1 MRRQNNQQPQQ
12 QMQRN
17 MNQQIKG
24 QQNQYDYEYEQEDDD
39 DMDDQEGYGEDEEG
53 EYVFENEEEYLR
65 YQAMREYELAQQGIH
80 LVEQGPDYEPT
91 EEEIHAYAEFLGM
104 NLEEDQEF
112 FDIAREG
119 LIAPLPEGWC
129 FAQVDG
135 EDATYFYCRQTEELF
150 EENPNDELFKQ
161 KFQDAKRLKEIKK
174 QRENPPAA
182 ASKKRSKLQNLIDQY
197 SNNDE
202 EGKTDAGKQNMK
214 SQQITNVNISNLDSS
229 AITSNKNSVIGQ
241 TGKTKNELNSLNN
254 IVGQQTSKNL
264 QSKQNSALEISQSQS
279 NNLESLT
286 NAKTVNTKNK
296 LTPLEPLNEK
306 LSKEMSQSRP
316 SSNINL
322 GKKESEYDFDEDEH
336 AFLQSDD
343 DEQEEEDKKSKQ
355 SSNLPNEK
363 VSILDTKSQNSRPP
377 SAQQDKSKQ
386 VSKAASQVVTEKPQS
401 KILNS
406 DKTLTKKESS
416 SKILQNNIV
425 EELEEVNLE
434 EIQKQDISK
443 NLNAQKLNP
452 LSDKKPPSLIKPLE
466 KKPSKE
472 IVTSQKESTSK
483 KNTLKDIPSILEVS
497 DQKILESSQKLEGKN
512 FNMIENQQKSKE
524 IKNEV
529 KKEIQEIDNQNIQK
543 SQSKN
548 IEHKEKEDFDKNYFS
563 SSQKYQSVESQ
574 KKTDNSKSNEYNLT
588 KEFEDAENN
597 TYTYSKE
604 ESLSQDDIDNKNI
617 RNQEFSPNIN
627 YIPSQS
633 ASKDKNSQNKKLIKI
648 EENLNE
654 NESDLFQ
661 DKQQVK
667 RDFNIEA
674 QDFQDFQ
681 EEENENETVEI
692 DIQSLQFEEQLNIQA
707 YIEEK
712 ENELNKKLAFYERD
726 YREKQISFNNL
737 IQQQRFSNFDSVDV
751 ARKRVDYLQQK
762 EKTRIREKILNE
774 MQAKEDEELRKMQSK
789 LDEAGKIWK
798 EEENFKVEL
807 KVSEFNNI
815 FKDKYFKKLEQ
826 HERIIKN
833 LKGIISKNEII
844 YSQQR
849 NQLKEKFDSA
859 YRAALFQQASAKHQQ
874 ELALLEKD
882 FETDK
887 QDAVNYFENEFER
900 TKQLEADE
908 LQKQKINITVKQI
921 DIKEIFIKKYYL
933 ERSERE
939 LDMKKQLDNMF
950 LKEKEN
956 LDQIYLDKFQQ
967 ELNQHLFKKQKIN
980 EQEIEFLSQM
990 NQQKLYDFEKLTMKE
1005 CDHKIKLLEIEHSRR
1020 LNQLEEQLRQQKG
1033 LKNNYRYI
1041 TERQNL
1047 TEQDT
1052 QLQIAE
1058 INNIIHLKK
1067 QELIILKQENKKFQ
1081 KDQDELN
1088 FVLNIHKNQ
1097 SNLYQYLQQLL
1108 DNKNNSINH
1117 LKERQKQKEKDFK
1130 SIKKQKQP
1138 AQQQNLTNGLLDQSL
1153 TDIQNILI
1161 NFPLTNEKLY
1171 QNKKRS
1177 KLWTECIKRENQIIE
1192 QAKQKLKYQKI
1203 YLKTVYVDIQR
1214 EKEKQKQEIEKIK
1227 KLSDIKEAEKEFQI
1241 KSLQTQS
1248 QNLVQKFNE
1257 DVKTVRRNEEL
1268 MRKRDEQ
1275 MLQVEKAF
1283 NKAMNLG
1290 LDEDSLIEQYVKL
1303 KQLNNQQL
1311 RELKLVPNNELDIKT
1326 KINNYQDVSSY
1337 LDVTGDDQQNDH
1349 QYTPQLYD
1357 KFQFVD
1363 TEINKPPHQLKEL
1376 YEGLNTP
1383 FVKGLMQQR
1392 QEQNQYDV
1400 NRVETLLKDAKY
1412 SQQIMS
1418 VKLNGFLQR
1427 REYAKMTENVE
1438 RFKSEVSS
1446 HKQWFKDVK
1455 QYINQTLIDRNQTRS
1470 HLNTII

>member
-1 MRRQNNQQPQQ
+1 MRRQNNPQPQQ

-17 MNQQIKG
+17 MNQQMKG
-24 QQNQYDYEYEQEDDD
+24 QQNQNDYEYEQEDED
-39 DMDDQEGYGEDEEG
+39 DMDDQEEYGEDEEG
-53 EYVFENEEEYLR
+53 QYAFQNEEEYLK

-80 LVEQGPDYEPT
+80 LVEQEPDYEPT
-91 EEEIHAYAEFLGM
+91 DEEILAYAEFLGM

-112 FDIAREG
+112 FEIAREG

-135 EDATYFYCRQTEELF
+135 EDATYFYCRQTEEIF
-150 EENPNDELFKQ
+150 EENPNDELFRQ

-182 ASKKRSKLQNLIDQY
+182 TSKKRSKLQNLIDKY

-202 EGKTDAGKQNMK
+202 EGKADAGKQNMK
-214 SQQITNVNISNLDSS
+214 SQQLTNVNISNLDSS

-241 TGKTKNELNSLNN
+241 TGNTKNELNSLNN
-254 IVGQQTSKNL
+254 IVGKQTSKNL
-264 QSKQNSALEISQSQS
+264 QSKQNSALEMSQSQS
-279 NNLESLT
+279 NNIESLT
-286 NAKTVNTKNK
+286 NAKTVNPKNK

-306 LSKEMSQSRP
+306 LSKEMSESRP

-322 GKKESEYDFDEDEH
+322 GKKESDYDFDEDEH

-343 DEQEEEDKKSKQ
+343 DEQEEDKKSKL

-377 SAQQDKSKQ
+377 SADKSKQ
-386 VSKAASQVVTEKPQS
+386 ASKIASQTVTEKAQS
-401 KILNS
+401 KVLNS
-406 DKTLTKKESS
+406 EKNLTKKESI
-416 SKILQNNIV
+416 SKILQSNIV

-452 LSDKKPPSLIKPLE
+452 LSSDKKPPSLKPLE
-466 KKPSKE
+466 QKPSKE
-472 IVTSQKESTSK
+472 IITSQKESASK

-512 FNMIENQQKSKE
+512 FYMIDKPQKSKE
-524 IKNEV
+524 IKNEEKQEV
-529 KKEIQEIDNQNIQK
+529 KALDSQNIQK

-548 IEHKEKEDFDKNYFS
+548 IDNKEKEDFDKNYS
-563 SSQKYQSVESQ
+563 SSGQKYHSLESQ
-574 KKTDNSKSNEYNLT
+574 KKVDYSKSNDYNLT

-604 ESLSQDDIDNKNI
+604 ESLSQDDTDNKNV
-617 RNQEFSPNIN
+617 RNQEFSPNVN
-627 YIPSQS
+627 YNPSPS
-633 ASKDKNSQNKKLIKI
+633 ASKDKFSQNKKLIKI

-654 NESDLFQ
+654 NESDLYQ
-661 DKQQVK
+661 ERQQIK

-681 EEENENETVEI
+681 EILNENETVEI

-707 YIEEK
+707 YLEEK
-712 ENELNKKLAFYERD
+712 EKELNKKLAFYERD
-726 YREKQISFNNL
+726 YREKQININNL

-762 EKTRIREKILNE
+762 EKARIREKILSE
-774 MQAKEDEELRKMQSK
+774 MQDKEDEELRKMQSK

-807 KVSEFNNI
+807 KVNEFNNLL
-815 FKDKYFKKLEQ
+815 KDKYYKKLEQ
-826 HERIIKN
+826 HERILKN

-844 YSQQR
+844 YSQQI
-849 NQLKEKFDSA
+849 NQLKQKFDSQ
-859 YRAALFQQASAKHQQ
+859 YKAALFQQASTKYQQ
-874 ELALLEKD
+874 DLVQTEKD
-882 FETDK
+882 FERDK

-921 DIKEIFIKKYYL
+921 DIKDIYIKKYYL

-939 LDMKKQLDNMF
+939 LDVKKQLDNMY
-950 LKEKEN
+950 LKEKDN
-956 LDQIYLDKFQQ
+956 LDQIYLEKFQQ
-967 ELNQHLFKKQKIN
+967 ELNQLLFKKQKIN

-1058 INNIIHLKK
+1058 INNLIHLKK
-1067 QELIILKQENKKFQ
+1067 QELIILKQEKKKFQ
-1081 KDQDELN
+1081 KDQDQLN
-1088 FVLNIHKNQ
+1088 FMLNIHKNQ
-1097 SNLYQYLQQLL
+1097 QNLYQYLQQLL
-1108 DNKNNSINH
+1108 ENKNNSINH

-1130 SIKKQKQP
+1130 SIQKLQQP
-1138 AQQQNLTNGLLDQSL
+1138 IQQNSQTNGFLDQSL

-1177 KLWTECIKRENQIIE
+1177 KLWTECIKRENQMIE

-1203 YLKTVYVDIQR
+1203 YLKTVYVDIQGV
-1214 EKEKQKQEIEKIK
+1214 KEKQKQEIEKIK
-1227 KLSDIKEAEKEFQI
+1227 KQSDIKEIEKESQI
-1241 KSLQTQS
+1241 KSLQTHS

-1257 DVKTVRRNEEL
+1257 DVKTVRRNEEV

-1283 NKAMNLG
+1283 NKTMNLG

-1303 KQLNNQQL
+1303 KQLNSQQL
-1311 RELKLVPNNELDIKT
+1311 RELKLVPNSEIDIKT
-1326 KINNYQDVSSY
+1326 KINNYQDLSSY
-1337 LDVTGDDQQNDH
+1337 LDVTGDDQQNEY

-1363 TEINKPPHQLKEL
+1363 TDINKPAHQLKEV

-1392 QEQNQYDV
+1392 QEQNQYDI

-1470 HLNTII
+1470 HINTII

>member
-12 QMQRN
+12 QMQIN
-17 MNQQIKG
+17 MNQQMKG
-24 QQNQYDYEYEQEDDD
+24 QQNQYEYEQDDD
-39 DMDDQEGYGEDEEG
+39 DMEDQEEYGEDEEG
-53 EYVFENEEEYLR
+53 EYVFQNEEEYLE

-91 EEEIHAYAEFLGM
+91 DEEILDYAQFLGM

-112 FDIAREG
+112 FEIAREG

-150 EENPNDELFKQ
+150 EENPNDELFRQ

-182 ASKKRSKLQNLIDQY
+182 TSKKRSKLQNLIDQY

-202 EGKTDAGKQNMK
+202 EGKSDAGKQNMK
-214 SQQITNVNISNLDSS
+214 SQQITNVNISNLESS
-229 AITSNKNSVIGQ
+229 AITSNKNSVIGMA
-241 TGKTKNELNSLNN
+241 GKTKNELNSLNN
-254 IVGQQTSKNL
+254 IAGQQTSKNL
-264 QSKQNSALEISQSQS
+264 QSKQNSALEMSQSQS

-286 NAKTVNTKNK
+286 NAKTVNPKNK

-306 LSKEMSQSRP
+306 LSKEISESRP

-343 DEQEEEDKKSKQ
+343 DEQEEDKKSKL

-386 VSKAASQVVTEKPQS
+386 ISKAASQTVTEKAQS
-401 KILNS
+401 KVLNS
-406 DKTLTKKESS
+406 EKNLAKKESS

-452 LSDKKPPSLIKPLE
+452 LSDKKPPSLKPLE

-472 IVTSQKESTSK
+472 IITTQKESASK

-512 FNMIENQQKSKE
+512 FNMIDKQQKSKE
-524 IKNEV
+524 IKNEE
-529 KKEIQEIDNQNIQK
+529 KKEAQATVSQNVQK
-543 SQSKN
+543 STSKN
-548 IEHKEKEDFDKNYFS
+548 LGNKEKEDFDKNFS
-563 SSQKYQSVESQ
+563 SSGQKYQSVESQ
-574 KKTDNSKSNEYNLT
+574 IKTDNSKSNDYNLT

-604 ESLSQDDIDNKNI
+604 ESLSQDDTDKKNI

-627 YIPSQS
+627 YMPSPS
-633 ASKDKNSQNKKLIKI
+633 ASKDQNSQNKKLIKI
-648 EENLNE
+648 EENVNE
-654 NESDLFQ
+654 NESDLYQ
-661 DKQQVK
+661 ERQQIK

-681 EEENENETVEI
+681 EVEDENETVEI
-692 DIQSLQFEEQLNIQA
+692 DIQSLQFDEQLNIQA
-707 YIEEK
+707 YLEEK
-712 ENELNKKLAFYERD
+712 ESELNRKLAFYERD
-726 YREKQISFNNL
+726 HREKQINFNSL

-762 EKTRIREKILNE
+762 EKARIREKILNE
-774 MQAKEDEELRKMQSK
+774 MQDKEDEELRKMQSK
-789 LDEAGKIWK
+789 FEEAGKIWK

-807 KVSEFNNI
+807 KVNEFNNLL
-815 FKDKYFKKLEQ
+815 KDKYYKKLEQ
-826 HERIIKN
+826 HERILKN

-849 NQLKEKFDSA
+849 NQLKQKFDSQ
-859 YRAALFQQASAKHQQ
+859 YRAALFQQASTKHQQ
-874 ELALLEKD
+874 ELDQLAKD
-882 FETDK
+882 FETDQ

-921 DIKEIFIKKYYL
+921 DIKEIYIKKYYL

-950 LKEKEN
+950 LKEKDN
-956 LDQIYLDKFQQ
+956 LDQIYLEKFQQ

-980 EQEIEFLSQM
+980 EQEIEFFSQM

-1020 LNQLEEQLRQQKG
+1020 LNQLEEQLREQKG

-1058 INNIIHLKK
+1058 INNLIHLKK
-1067 QELIILKQENKKFQ
+1067 QELSILKQDKKKFQ

-1088 FVLNIHKNQ
+1088 FMLNIHKNQ
-1097 SNLYQYLQQLL
+1097 QNLYQYLQQLL
-1108 DNKNNSINH
+1108 ENKNNSINH

-1130 SIKKQKQP
+1130 SIKKLQQP
-1138 AQQQNLTNGLLDQSL
+1138 VQQTNQTNGFLDQSL

-1192 QAKQKLKYQKI
+1192 QAKQKLKYQKV
-1203 YLKTVYVDIQR
+1203 YLKTVYVDIQG

-1227 KLSDIKEAEKEFQI
+1227 KQTDIKEIEKEFQI
-1241 KSLQTQS
+1241 KNLQTHS

-1290 LDEDSLIEQYVKL
+1290 LDEDSLIEQYAKL

-1311 RELKLVPNNELDIKT
+1311 KELKLVPNNEIDIKA

-1337 LDVTGDDQQNDH
+1337 LDVTGDDQPNDH
-1349 QYTPQLYD
+1349 QFTPQLHD

-1363 TEINKPPHQLKEL
+1363 TEINKAPHQLKEL

-1455 QYINQTLIDRNQTRS
+1455 QYINQTLIDRTQTRS